1 MPAAASNCS
10 SSTLGYNSRT
20 RFKIKSLLLLT
31 LLLAILIA
39 FFVKPY
45 TAAVAERNAIKALE
59 KHWQILVDG
68 NAALG
73 KASWSPKPIDDGDQG
88 AWYHWPAT
96 LIAGEESLK
105 RLQYLRLVKP
115 LGKELSLK
123 PLSTMDKVSHLT
135 FNLSRHQLSDSD
147 CRCIGRMSSL
157 VSLEISCQASGG
169 FESWQRLPLKR
180 LVIRGPDWEQE
191 DFDAIGNIAAL
202 QFLQLDTTK
211 ITRENLGSLSK
222 LKHLKTMCL
231 VSSRKKEG
239 IAGLDAS
246 TGGAASSADGIL
258 RESIPGF
265 MNAGDS
271 LCESFNDGPSRVEG
285 NQVRFIGALNEMLT
299 RDQLLNVGTDGVP
312 IPFPVVGETA
322 PSDFYMQDTRDFFAV
337 HGKGGN
343 VLFADGS
350 VRVLEDVNGD
360 GYFNPGFN
368 VPTTATS
375 EETGYLD
382 GFCEV
387 NPWDMYPGT
396 FLDIENP
403 LKDFDR
409 D

>member
-1 MPAAASNCS
+1 MEKK
-10 SSTLGYNSRT
+10 LM
-20 RFKIKSLLLLT
+20 SLRKG
-31 LLLAILIA
+31 
-39 FFVKPY
+39 F
-45 TAAVAERNAIKALE
+45 
-59 KHWQILVDG
+59 
-68 NAALG
+68 
-73 KASWSPKPIDDGDQG
+73 
-88 AWYHWPAT
+88 T
-96 LIAGEESLK
+96 LIEL
-105 RLQYLRLVKP
+105 LVVI
-115 LGKELSLK
+115 SI
-123 PLSTMDKVSHLT
+123 
-135 FNLSRHQLSDSD
+135 
-147 CRCIGRMSSL
+147 IGIL
-157 VSLEISCQASGG
+157 VSLLFPAFVSVRNAARSAQCQSNLRQFGVLMIARSTTSPDGRFMTGAFDSKRDGTLEKFSWVADCVAQGTQPGTMLCPSNSNRGSEKLNDLLGGTTSVGDTPPGRLTGLYLEATMSGPTG
-169 FESWQRLPLKR
+169 IGGVRVGELLEQGVNTNYANGWLA
-180 LVIRGPDWEQE
+180 VRGRPV
-191 DFDAIGNIAAL
+191 FGNISSGSLTTLGDLKQWYSGSTQICQGPLTIA
-202 QFLQLDTTK
+202 QLDNGAVPSSA
-211 ITRENLGSLSK
+211 IPLLGDSA
-222 LKHLKTMCL
+222 
-231 VSSRKKEG
+231 RG
-239 IAGLDAS
+239 DALDAS